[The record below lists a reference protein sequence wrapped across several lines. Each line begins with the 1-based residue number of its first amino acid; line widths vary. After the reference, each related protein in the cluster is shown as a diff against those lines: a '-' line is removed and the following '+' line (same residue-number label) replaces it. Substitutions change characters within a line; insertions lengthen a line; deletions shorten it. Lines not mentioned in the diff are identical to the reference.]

1 MIFDKIIPENVNI
14 PFFKYRY
21 VNYGFS
27 IIVTLLAI
35 GCFMVRG
42 LNYGID
48 FKGGIMME
56 VKTKGAANL
65 SEMRTTL
72 GNLKIGEV
80 SLQEFGSPND
90 IMIRVER
97 QEGDEKAQMGAVEKI
112 RENLGTNIEVRRVE
126 MVGPKMGAEL
136 IQNGLMAIGWALV
149 AMLIYIWFRFEWQ
162 FGLCAILAL
171 LHDAFAVLGLYSIFR
186 IEFNTTAIVAI
197 LITIGYSIN
206 DTVVIYDRI
215 RENLRKYKKLSI
227 PDLINR
233 SINETLSRTILTS
246 GSTLLALF
254 ALYFWG
260 GEVIATYSFPIIVG
274 VLVGTYSSICIASP
288 LLHTFNLDFRHVIE
302 DKNKDANQPEQTVI
316 SE

>member
-1 MIFDKIIPENVNI
+1 MIILDKLIPEGINI
-14 PFFKYRY
+14 PFFKYRAI
-21 VNYGFS
+21 NYGIS
-27 IIVTLLAI
+27 ICVTFLAI
-35 GCFMVRG
+35 GCFLVKG

-56 VKTKGAANL
+56 VQTSSNPNL
-65 SEMRTTL
+65 SDLRTTL
-72 GNLKIGEV
+72 NALKIGEV
-80 SLQEFGSPND
+80 SLQQFGAPRD

-112 RENLGTNIEVRRVE
+112 REALGNSVEVRRVE
-126 MVGPKMGAEL
+126 MVGPKMGKEL
-136 IQNGLMAIGWALV
+136 IENGFMAIGWSLL

-162 FGLCAILAL
+162 FGVCAILAL

-186 IEFNTTAIVAI
+186 VEFNTTAIVAI

-215 RENLRKYKKLSI
+215 RENLRKYKKLSV

-254 ALYFWG
+254 ALYFFG
-260 GEVIATYSFPIIVG
+260 GEVIGAYSLPIILG
-274 VLVGTYSSICIASP
+274 VIVGTYSSICISAP
-288 LLHTFNLDFRHVIE
+288 LLHTFNLEVRNVIK
-302 DKNKDANQPEQTVI
+302 DKI
-316 SE
+316 SENSDQVVLSE

>member
-1 MIFDKIIPENVNI
+1 MIFDKIIPQDINI
-14 PFFKYRY
+14 PFFRYRY
-21 VNYGFS
+21 LSYGLS
-27 IIVTLLAI
+27 LIITLLAI
-35 GCFMVRG
+35 GCFMAKG

-56 VKTKGAANL
+56 VKANGPINL
-65 SEMRTTL
+65 GEMRATL
-72 GNLKIGEV
+72 GALKIGEV

-90 IMIRVER
+90 ILIRVER
-97 QEGDEKAQMGAVEKI
+97 QEGDDKAQMGTVEKI
-112 RENLGTNIEVRRVE
+112 RESLGTNIEVRRVE
-126 MVGPKMGAEL
+126 MVGPKMGQEL
-136 IQNGLMAIGWALV
+136 IQNGLMAIGWALF

-171 LHDAFAVLGLYSIFR
+171 LHDTFAVLGLYSIFR
-186 IEFNTTAIVAI
+186 IEFNTTAIVAV
-197 LITIGYSIN
+197 LITVGYSIN

-227 PDLINR
+227 PELLNR

-254 ALYFWG
+254 ALYFFG
-260 GEVIATYSFPIIVG
+260 GEVIATYSLPIILG

-288 LLHTFNLDFRHVIE
+288 LLYTFNLEFRHIAE
-302 DKNKDANQPEQTVI
+302 DKNKDPDQIEQVVI